1 MAFET
6 TGLENFFPFLI
17 LLAIGLFATRGIVW
31 ARIKNLMAQGW
42 PSNQG
47 TIEFGSV
54 EERRTRYF
62 TYYVAR
68 VDYSYSVNGE
78 YFSGYMEKL
87 FFREQ
92 SADNFVATLNGKPV
106 FVRAQS
112 DKPNRSA
119 LLQRDQP
126 GGWPV

>member
-1 MAFET
+1 MIFET
-6 TGLENFFPFLI
+6 TTLENAIPLLI
-17 LLAIGLFATRGIVW
+17 LLVITLLAIRSFVW
-31 ARIKNLMAQGW
+31 TKIKNLMAQGW

-78 YFSGYMEKL
+78 YFSGYLQKL
-87 FFREQ
+87 FFTGK
-92 SADNFVATLNGKPV
+92 SAENFVAAMKGKPV
-106 FVRAQS
+106 FVRAQAS
-112 DKPNRSA
+112 SPGRSA

-126 GGWPV
+126 GGWPI